1 MFGGCINLQGRFN
14 SNTSGD
20 GWKESGNDYAYEALM
35 ELIEAG
41 NSVPHKWWKD
51 EPLNLKNFILE
62 NIDAM
67 HFIMS
72 HHLAAPFYLSDQELN
87 EIMMDAY
94 DMFGLHAAPPLNEP
108 SYKSVK
114 NIIKSASKHL
124 LSGTDKKH
132 IQGVWVDIM
141 KMFKIAGVS
150 KDEIVARY
158 LIKNC
163 LNKLRQVYGY
173 KDGNYIKMLPIIGS
187 NVLSEDNDIINDFI
201 FGSDIYMDFETVYTE
216 IEYLYN
222 YHRLMLT
229 NYWSKFESL
238 GYEDSK
244 VHIRNLII
252 DKGLK
257 NVTPQ
262 DLNLMLKSEFSEV

>member
-14 SNTSGD
+14 SNTSGE
-20 GWKESGNDYAYEALM
+20 GWKESSNDYAYEAMM

-67 HFIMS
+67 HFVMS
-72 HHLAAPFYLSDQELN
+72 QHLAAPFYLSDQELN

-173 KDGNYIKMLPIIGS
+173 KDGNYIKMLPVIGS
-187 NVLSEDNDIINDFI
+187 DVLLEDNDIINDFI
-201 FGSDIYMDFETVYTE
+201 FGADIYMDFEVVYSE

-229 NYWSKFESL
+229 DYWSKFESL

-257 NVTPQ
+257 NVTIH
-262 DLNLMLKSEFSEV
+262 DLNLMLKSDFLEV